1 MPKKRVGSLRQMRVM
16 AWLRELWRGD
26 GALALLFLVLSVF
39 YLAYAT
45 TLRGGLMSDLVGPR
59 TYPILL
65 GILGIGLSLLF
76 FFRKLSSLTVAR
88 PPRERTRT
96 LRGEMRDLQGLALIV
111 GYVLVMDTLGY
122 LIATVLFATVTV
134 KWLGQP
140 TWRASVL
147 FAVILTAVTFSLFT
161 WVFGVQLPVGVILP
175 AIR

>member
-1 MPKKRVGSLRQMRVM
+1 MRVR

-26 GALALLFLVLSVF
+26 NALAFLFLLLSVF

-76 FFRKLSSLTVAR
+76 FIRKLSSLMLR
-88 PPRERTRT
+88 PPRGQTRT
-96 LRGEMRDLQGLALIV
+96 LRGEMRDLQGLALII

-122 LIATVLFATVTV
+122 LIATILFATVTV

-147 FAVILTAVTFSLFT
+147 FAVVLTAATFSLFT
-161 WVFGVQLPVGVILP
+161 WAFGVRLPAGVILP

>member
-1 MPKKRVGSLRQMRVM
+1 MRVM
-16 AWLRELWRGD
+16 AWLRELWRGEN
-26 GALALLFLVLSVF
+26 ALAFLFLLLSLI

-65 GILGIGLSLLF
+65 GILGLGLSLLF
-76 FFRKLSSLTVAR
+76 FFRKLGSLMVAR

-96 LRGEMRDLQGLALIV
+96 LRGEMRDLQGLALII
-111 GYVLVMDTLGY
+111 GYVLLMDKLGY
-122 LIATVLFATVTV
+122 LIATILFATVTV

-140 TWRASVL
+140 TWRASLL
-147 FAVILTAVTFSLFT
+147 FAVTLTAVTFSLFT
-161 WVFGVQLPVGVILP
+161 WAFNVQLPTGVILP

>member
-1 MPKKRVGSLRQMRVM
+1 MRVI

-26 GALALLFLVLSVF
+26 NALALLFLLLSVF

-76 FFRKLSSLTVAR
+76 FFQKLKSHTLAR
-88 PPRERTRT
+88 LPKEQTRT
-96 LRGEMRDLQGLALIV
+96 LRGEMRDLQGLALII

-122 LIATVLFATVTV
+122 IIATILFTTVTV

-147 FAVILTAVTFSLFT
+147 FAVVLTAVTFSLFT
-161 WVFGVQLPVGVILP
+161 WAFGVWLPAGVILP
-175 AIR
+175 SFH

>member
-1 MPKKRVGSLRQMRVM
+1 MRVI

-26 GALALLFLVLSVF
+26 NALALLFLLLSVF

-76 FFRKLSSLTVAR
+76 FFRKFSSLTRAR
-88 PPRERTRT
+88 LPRERTRT
-96 LRGEMRDLQGLALIV
+96 LRGEMRDLQGLALII

-122 LIATVLFATVTV
+122 LIATILFATATV

-140 TWRASVL
+140 TWRASVV
-147 FAVILTAVTFSLFT
+147 FAVILTAATFSLFT
-161 WVFGVQLPVGVILP
+161 WAFDVRLPVGVILP
-175 AIR
+175 VIR

>member
-1 MPKKRVGSLRQMRVM
+1 MRVM
-16 AWLRELWRGD
+16 AWLRELWRGEN
-26 GALALLFLVLSVF
+26 ALAFLFLLLSVI

-76 FFRKLSSLTVAR
+76 FFRKLGSLMQAR
-88 PPRERTRT
+88 LPRERTRT
-96 LRGEMRDLQGLALIV
+96 LRGEMRDLQGLALII
-111 GYVLVMDTLGY
+111 GYVLVMGTLGY
-122 LIATVLFATVTV
+122 LIATILFATVTV

-161 WVFGVQLPVGVILP
+161 WVFAVQLPVGVILP
-175 AIR
+175 AFR